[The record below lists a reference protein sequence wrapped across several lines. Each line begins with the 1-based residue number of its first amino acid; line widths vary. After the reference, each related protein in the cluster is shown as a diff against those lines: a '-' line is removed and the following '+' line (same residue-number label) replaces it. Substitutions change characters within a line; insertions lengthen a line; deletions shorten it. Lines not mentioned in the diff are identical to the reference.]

1 MPPVSLSRY
10 VPTTLQ
16 ARSRHEDN
24 AIAHWCS
31 VLRASTKN
39 KAKRQCGIIIT
50 PAHRPSRAGVNL
62 LLCAILRQG
71 FSTTTDRLM
80 GLISVIIPIVLR
92 REGTHSVSIVAL
104 RILTPSSMSPASAFT
119 QGMHLWM
126 FMLLCRLQR
135 ILRCKQILRMKPHR
149 SANVISTGALPTEV
163 AAPAAE
169 QAGHPMTPANS
180 TVTVQEYYSAGS
192 RTTTNEQQG
201 VRWMARST
209 EFLRTT
215 ANRGASGVDRVLDGL
230 GIPLLHSE
238 TTEAPRFAP
247 MQGPRLLRRRWLC
260 TFLQR
265 GTATG
270 PEAT

>member
-1 MPPVSLSRY
+1 M
-10 VPTTLQ
+10 
-16 ARSRHEDN
+16 
-24 AIAHWCS
+24 
-31 VLRASTKN
+31 
-39 KAKRQCGIIIT
+39 
-50 PAHRPSRAGVNL
+50 
-62 LLCAILRQG
+62 
-71 FSTTTDRLM
+71 
-80 GLISVIIPIVLR
+80 
-92 REGTHSVSIVAL
+92 SIVAL

-260 TFLQR
+260 TFLQKRNCHRPR
-265 GTATG
+265 GDMRAHDRDRGWTSSTG
-270 PEAT
+270 SYCLVQFNWIE